1 MKPLSHWRNW
11 FAVHLGINQ
20 DRKLAVYFDLLR
32 SVSLRDASYWL
43 QVIFSA
49 GIATLGLVLNS
60 PAVIIGAMLIS
71 PLMGTILAT
80 GLAFA
85 AGDLVLAI
93 RAVVSLNLSCWVAI
107 LFATLLISILPF
119 KELTPE
125 IAARTNP
132 NALDLVIALFS
143 GALGAIATCKEPKGV
158 VTSVP
163 GVAIAVALMPPLC
176 VVGYGIGVSQSLD
189 FSEGMR
195 VAGGGGLLLLTNL
208 SAITFIAMLIF
219 LLLNIDTPEVKE
231 QVRQWHHQDAES
243 RRVQILIERFPIS
256 NRWEVI
262 GSLRSRLFVIL
273 VPLLVLLIPLSR
285 ALGRLEQG
293 IVVQQRENQIRQ
305 VATNLW
311 RQDFSEQP
319 DGELRSYIDQL
330 SSQEQQGRLTLRLT
344 VFTRQFYSEAE
355 QQTFTQRLSDRLN
368 RPADNVILQLVQI
381 PTASSEALAMLL
393 EDSVSEQTAAES
405 RPLTVAEARA
415 KFLQTTDAALQ
426 SLTLPPPAT
435 LVRYE
440 VLTNVAEPLK
450 IRLIYLSEREIEA
463 DGKNLLRGTIRER
476 LSFPTATVELER
488 LVSAPAPL
496 TLGSNQVSLTAEQK
510 RTLGPVGQTLERYPN
525 LSLRIVSKV
534 NEKELFV
541 DLEDALDLHQQRFEA
556 IKAELTAQ
564 WQISVDRLTL
574 VKGQNTSQ
582 SPQVGFRFTL
592 TPSVAEAETPKVNP
606 KN

>member
-93 RAVVSLNLSCWVAI
+93 RALINLNLSCWAAI
-107 LFATLLISILPF
+107 LFATFLISVLPF

-125 IAARTNP
+125 IMSRTNP

-143 GALGAIATCKEPKGV
+143 GALGALATCKESKGV

-189 FSEGMR
+189 VSEGMR

-208 SAITFIAMLIF
+208 SAITFIAMLVF

-231 QVRQWHHQDAES
+231 QVEQWHHQDAES
-243 RRVQILIERFPIS
+243 RRIQTLIERFPIS
-256 NRWEVI
+256 NRWEVV
-262 GSLRSRLFVIL
+262 GSLRSRLLVIL
-273 VPLLVLLIPLSR
+273 VPMLVLLIPLSR
-285 ALGRLEQG
+285 ALGRLETG
-293 IVVQQRENQIRQ
+293 VVKQQRENKVRQ
-305 VATNLW
+305 VATDLW
-311 RQDFSEQP
+311 RQDFNKQAN
-319 DGELRSYIDQL
+319 GELRSYIDQL
-330 SSQEQQGRLTLRLT
+330 SSQEQQGKLTLRLT
-344 VFTRQFYSEAE
+344 VFTRQVYSDAE
-355 QQTFTQRLSDRLN
+355 QLTFKQRLSDRL
-368 RPADNVILQLVQI
+368 RRQARTVTFQLVQI
-381 PTASSEALAMLL
+381 PTASSDVLTNRL
-393 EDSVSEQTAAES
+393 EGSVSGQAALKS
-405 RPLTVAEARA
+405 RPSTVAEAQA
-415 KFLQTTDAALQ
+415 NFLQAIDTALQ

-440 VLTNVAEPLK
+440 VLTHAAEPLQIK
-450 IRLIYLSEREIEA
+450 LIYLSEREIDI
-463 DGKNLLRGTIRER
+463 DGKSILRSTIRDR
-476 LSFPTATVELER
+476 LNLPTATIELER
-488 LVSAPAPL
+488 LVVTTPTL
-496 TLGSNQVSLTAEQK
+496 TLTPNQASLTDAQK
-510 RTLGPVGQTLERYPN
+510 KILVPMGQLLERYPN
-525 LSLRIVSKV
+525 LTLRVISKV
-534 NEKELFV
+534 NKNELFL
-541 DLEDALDLHQQRFEA
+541 DLEDVLDLHEQRFEA
-556 IKAELTAQ
+556 IKSVLTAQ
-564 WQISVDRLTL
+564 WQISPDRFTL
-574 VKGQNTSQ
+574 IKGQNTSQ
-582 SPQVGFRFTL
+582 APQVDFRFML
-592 TPSVAEAETPKVNP
+592 MPEVAEAPPQKSSP
-606 KN
+606 